1 MQKVKAF
8 FHIFTRSLLP
18 QTEYYQKVLKTR
30 LSFSFKYFFALVFF
44 LNLLFILIICTKID
58 PIKIDS
64 LLLNLNQ
71 SLSQYP
77 DNLTIS
83 IKKGSLMTTYD
94 RPYLLW
100 MNEKTNKHLLAVVDE
115 TAADDKIRDYNSVLL
130 ITKKNLVV
138 KNYKDVTQ
146 PIILPLNNISDQVI
160 DKTAMTNVS
169 YYLGK
174 MKQFFIPFFVTT
186 IIILIIL
193 MPVFSFLLNL
203 IYISLASLIVYLIYK
218 LWGKKTHVVTYGKTL
233 KLAFHAITL
242 PLTLDYG
249 LTLFNLKSK
258 PSPLLFLFLV
268 TIFIFA
274 AVYEAYLDKN
284 QSLHV
289 PHKLRRKQTSG
300 V

>member
-18 QTEYYQKVLKTR
+18 QTEYYQKVLKTKS
-30 LSFSFKYFFALVFF
+30 SFSVKYFFALVFF
-44 LNLLFILIICTKID
+44 LNLVFILFICTKIN

-64 LLLNLNQ
+64 LLLNLNH

-77 DNLTIS
+77 NSLTIS

-115 TAADDKIRDYNSVLL
+115 AADEDKIRDYNSVLL
-130 ITKKNLVV
+130 ITKKNLVI
-138 KNYKDVTQ
+138 KNYEDYSR
-146 PIILPLNNISDQVI
+146 PIVLPLSGISDQVI
-160 DKTAMTNVS
+160 DKAAITNVG
-169 YYLGK
+169 YYLSK
-174 MKQFFIPFFVTT
+174 VKQFFIPFFVTT

-193 MPVFSFLLNL
+193 LPIFSFLLNL
-203 IYISLASLIVYLIYK
+203 IYVLIASLVVYLIYR
-218 LWGKKTHVVTYGKTL
+218 LWGKKTHTITYGKTV

-258 PSPLLFLFLV
+258 PSPVLFLFL
-268 TIFIFA
+268 ISMFIFA
-274 AVYEAYLDKN
+274 AVYEAYLDKSK
-284 QSLHV
+284 SLHL
-289 PHKLRRKQTSG
+289 PHKLRK
-300 V
+300 